1 MPVRILTGL
10 KAVIEGV
17 AWTRLVTAIAG
28 PDTVETAPPAAGWKV
43 CITLSVTVVGRCRRL
58 DNVVVDKNDDNGYVT
73 LTSKRALDPE
83 LEEET
88 LLATGGAM
96 VPPVVVGQG
105 TLLEIDTWTSLQ
117 AFCWYRKIPADTYL
131 SQLTYLFSE
140 DEDSPIPAIQRVYGC
155 LPVVSYG
162 GHESEMQQLICS
174 KYD

>member
-17 AWTRLVTAIAG
+17 AWTAIAG

-131 SQLTYLFSE
+131 SQLTYPLLRGRGLPYPGYPES
-140 DEDSPIPAIQRVYGC
+140 IWVLTRC
-155 LPVVSYG
+155 LVWRA
-162 GHESEMQQLICS
+162 
-174 KYD
+174 